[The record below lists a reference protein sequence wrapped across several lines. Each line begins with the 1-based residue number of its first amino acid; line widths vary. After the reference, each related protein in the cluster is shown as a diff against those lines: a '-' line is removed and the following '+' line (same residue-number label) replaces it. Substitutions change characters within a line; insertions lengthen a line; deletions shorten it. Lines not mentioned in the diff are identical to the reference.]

1 MEYGLEL
8 ASRTASDRSKTRPGV
23 PHKNNERHDFTAMIS
38 TSSNEPDSAPQRA
51 AWWPW
56 MFVLVLGIVC
66 ALAISRE
73 SFWID
78 ELYTPRAAGQPTLT
92 AWWKEVFYEKGSNL
106 QAPLYMLWIWFCGQV
121 FGTNELALRAV
132 NLFWFAPAL
141 LALTRALV
149 SRPTLQATALL
160 TTAMG
165 PMTWYYLNEA
175 RPYAM
180 QLGTSLYLFAVIIH
194 WRLHPDA
201 DIRSERW
208 RVWTFAAAL
217 VLLCGSSL
225 LAMILAVTPLFT
237 ALVVLPGKRLRMLG
251 QTFWSIWGITL
262 TVLFCLG
269 LYYLWTLHQGA
280 RATAVATTNLENV
293 AFIAYELMGF
303 DGLGPSRLEIRNG
316 GLSVFKAYLPV
327 LFFYASVTAF
337 LLYFGGRELWQKM
350 GPKKLAAIFLAALAP
365 AGFILATG
373 ALVHFRVLGR
383 HMMCLAPLV
392 FLLLAIGAAATW
404 RRRRWGKI
412 AVTVFFA
419 LYVTSSLTLRFAN
432 RHQKDDYRGAAAI
445 AKQALAS
452 GKSVW
457 WNAEQNGA
465 VYYQVPFSTGNVM
478 ERGKAY
484 YLMNPSEDQL
494 TAATAPDLV
503 ITSRPDVY
511 DGAGALAKYL
521 SQGHYRTASNLTAFT
536 IWTRE

>member
-1 MEYGLEL
+1 
-8 ASRTASDRSKTRPGV
+8 
-23 PHKNNERHDFTAMIS
+23 MIS
-38 TSSNEPDSAPQRA
+38 TSSNKLDSASQRA

-56 MFVLVLGIVC
+56 IFILVLGIIC

-78 ELYTPRAAGQPTLT
+78 ELYTPRAAEQPTLT

-106 QAPLYMLWIWFCGQV
+106 QAPLYMLWIWVCGQI
-121 FGTNELALRAV
+121 FGTSELALRAV
-132 NLFWFAPAL
+132 NLLWFAPAL
-141 LALTRALV
+141 LALTQALV
-149 SRPTLQATALL
+149 SRPTLQTTALL

-201 DIRSERW
+201 AITRERW
-208 RVWTFAAAL
+208 RVLSFATAL

-225 LAMILAVTPLFT
+225 LAMILAAAPLFT
-237 ALVVLPGKRLRMLG
+237 VLVMLPLNQLRALGR
-251 QTFWSIWGITL
+251 TFLAVWAVTL
-262 TVLFCLG
+262 TVLFCMG
-269 LYYLWTLHQGA
+269 VYYLWTLHQGA
-280 RATAVATTNLENV
+280 RATSLATTNLKNL
-293 AFIAYELMGF
+293 AFIAYELLGF
-303 DGLGPSRLEIRNG
+303 DGLGPGRLEIRSG
-316 GLSVFKAYLPV
+316 GLSVFKVFMPV
-327 LFFYASVTAF
+327 LVFYAGVTAI
-337 LLYFGGRELWQKM
+337 LLFFGGQELWRKM
-350 GPKKLAAIFLAALAP
+350 GAKKLAAILLAALAP
-365 AGFILATG
+365 AGFIFATG

-392 FLLLAIGAAATW
+392 FLLLAVGAAATW

-412 AVTVFFA
+412 TVTVFFT
-419 LYVTSSLTLRFAN
+419 LYFTSSLALRFAS

-445 AKQALAS
+445 AKRAIAS

-465 VYYQVPFSTGNVM
+465 VYYQVPFSTGNTM

-494 TAATAPDLV
+494 TATTPPDLI

-511 DGAGALAKYL
+511 DGDGALGKYL
-521 SQGHYRTASNLTAFT
+521 SEGNYRTTSNLTAFV
-536 IWTRE
+536 IWKRE

>member
-1 MEYGLEL
+1 
-8 ASRTASDRSKTRPGV
+8 
-23 PHKNNERHDFTAMIS
+23 MIS
-38 TSSNEPDSAPQRA
+38 TSANEPNSVSERA

-56 MFVLVLGIVC
+56 VIVLVLGIVC

-78 ELYTPRAAGQPTLT
+78 ELYTPRAAEQPTLT

-106 QAPLYMLWIWFCGQV
+106 QAPLYMLWIWVCGRM
-121 FGTNELALRAV
+121 FGTSELALRAV
-132 NLFWFAPAL
+132 NLLWFAPAL
-141 LALTRALV
+141 LALARALT

-160 TTAMG
+160 TAAMG
-165 PMTWYYLNEA
+165 PMAWYYLNEA

-194 WRLHPDA
+194 WRLHPDTTIT
-201 DIRSERW
+201 DERW
-208 RVWTFAAAL
+208 RVLSFAVAL

-237 ALVVLPGKRLRMLG
+237 TLIVLPKKRLQMLG
-251 QTFWSIWGITL
+251 KTFWSVWGITL

-269 LYYLWTLHQGA
+269 FYYLWTLHQGA
-280 RATAVATTNLENV
+280 RATAVATTNLKNV
-293 AFIAYELMGF
+293 AFIAYELLGF
-303 DGLGPSRLEIRNG
+303 DGLGPGRLEIRNG
-316 GLSVFKAYLPV
+316 GLGVFKAYVPV
-327 LFFYASVTAF
+327 LFFYASVTSI
-337 LLYFGGRELWQKM
+337 LLFFGGRELGQKL
-350 GPKKLAAIFLAALAP
+350 GPKKLAAILLAALAP

-383 HMMCLAPLV
+383 HMMCLAPLA
-392 FLLLAIGAAATW
+392 FLLLAVGAAATW
-404 RRRRWGKI
+404 RRSGWGKI
-412 AVTVFFA
+412 TVTTFFA
-419 LYVTSSLTLRFAN
+419 LYLTSSLALRFAM

-445 AKQALAS
+445 AKTALAS

-465 VYYQVPFSTGNVM
+465 VYYRVPFSTGSIM
-478 ERGKAY
+478 EGGKAL
-484 YLMNPSEDQL
+484 YLMNPSEKQL
-494 TAATAPDLV
+494 AAAIRPDLV

-511 DGAGALAKYL
+511 DGSGALEKYL
-521 SQGHYRTASNLTAFT
+521 SEGNYRTASNLTAFT